1 MVLDDH
7 LDILQVIEA
16 ALTYEQYEVLAIQ
29 TCKDFFGRVEK
40 FRPHLIL
47 LDYRLSDGDGGVLCQ
62 RLKMHPDFMHLP
74 VIICSA
80 YVRQGLD
87 LKACGCDALILKPFD
102 LEELLNTVRRLTS
115 GEKLI
120 SENHDQLSSSI
131 DQIK

>member
-1 MVLDDH
+1 MITW
-7 LDILQVIEA
+7 ILQVIEA

-29 TCKDFFGRVEK
+29 TCKDFFGMVEK

-62 RLKMHPDFMHLP
+62 QLKMHPDFRQLP
-74 VIICSA
+74 VVICSA

-87 LKACGCDALILKPFD
+87 LKAYGCDAVILKPID
-102 LEELLNTVRRLTS
+102 LEELLNTIMRLTS

-131 DQIK
+131 GKIK